1 MYYSL
6 LNLQIVSYV
15 GAVLVIA
22 GDLARKVAIITAA
35 ENFDHLVQ
43 SEKAD
48 NHKVRVRTLLSFK
61 LSFCLSKFLDIMSLK
76 LIALSQS
83 LSVL

>member
-1 MYYSL
+1 MYYPLVQFLKISNGEKGFKVAKYSL
-6 LNLQIVSYV
+6 MNLQVVSYV

-48 NHKVRVRTLLSFK
+48 NHKVSAWF
-61 LSFCLSKFLDIMSLK
+61 
-76 LIALSQS
+76 SQRKQTITR
-83 LSVL
+83 